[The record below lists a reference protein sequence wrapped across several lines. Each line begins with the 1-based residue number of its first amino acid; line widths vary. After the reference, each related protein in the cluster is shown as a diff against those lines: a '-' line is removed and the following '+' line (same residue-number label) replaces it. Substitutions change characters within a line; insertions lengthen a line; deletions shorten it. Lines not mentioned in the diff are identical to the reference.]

1 MSNTSAARSLV
12 NSSTRDLNETQ
23 TAMAAVRRM
32 VNLYL
37 YISRRTSS
45 RGFDYDIMSNFQL
58 VHASGHS
65 ATETHRASLHPTVTW
80 RLVVKPHHTNLNNVL
95 HGGCYGV
102 IFDMAT
108 MSAMTPVQKEG
119 YWDFMAGVIRTLNIS
134 FLKAVPV
141 GTTILVKSRVA
152 QHGRTMCLITGE
164 LVSEDGL
171 IVYATCKHHKVHVPM
186 LEQHIRFRDEMAKNE
201 AKDVV
206 EGRAR
211 L

>member
-1 MSNTSAARSLV
+1 
-12 NSSTRDLNETQ
+12 
-23 TAMAAVRRM
+23 MAAVRRM

-37 YISRRTSS
+37 YVSRRTAS

-58 VHASGHS
+58 MHASGHP
-65 ATETHRASLHPTVTW
+65 ATETQQASLHPTVIW
-80 RLVVKPHHTNLNNVL
+80 RLTVKPHHTNLNNVL

-108 MSAMTPVQKEG
+108 MSAMTPVQKHG
-119 YWDFMAGVIRTLNIS
+119 YWDFMAGVTRTLNIS

-141 GTTILVKSRVA
+141 GTTILVKSRVI
-152 QHGRTMCLITGE
+152 QHGRTMCLIAGE
-164 LVSEDGL
+164 LVSEDSKT
-171 IVYATCKHHKVHVPM
+171 VYATCEHHKVHVPI
-186 LEQHIRFRDEMAKNE
+186 LEQHVKFRDAMAKDETN
-201 AKDVV
+201 DVV